1 MAAQWLLTDDQVPAY
16 VRAAGLALA
25 NEPIAVEPAGDGN
38 INWVRRVRVG
48 GANARSFVLKQARP
62 ALERFPQYSAP
73 TERLLFEA
81 RWFEL
86 AAPHDRE
93 QICPRVLAVDA
104 PNRVLALE
112 DLGAAERL
120 DAALARGADVA
131 AQLEALARFLARVHA
146 ATAGDDSL
154 PARFENDAMRR
165 LHGDHI
171 FALPYQANDFGLSPA
186 LEDAAREAR
195 ADRALLRAAAN
206 AHADYLRPLGALVH
220 ADVQAGNVLI
230 TAGGGVKLL
239 DAEIAHVGDAAFDLG
254 TLLAHLALP
263 ALARGDDASALV
275 ARARAA
281 YRNERACSAAT
292 LARAQR
298 YAGLELIRRTIGAAR
313 VAAVASDEAG
323 LRVLAAG
330 RGWARSAEA
339 D

>member
-1 MAAQWLLTDDQVPAY
+1 MTAQRMLTDEAIPAY
-16 VRAAGLALA
+16 ARELGLAAAG
-25 NEPIAVEPAGDGN
+25 EPVTIGAGGDGN
-38 INWVRRVRVG
+38 INWVRRVHVG
-48 GANARSFVLKQARP
+48 GERPRSFVLKQARP
-62 ALERFPQYSAP
+62 ALERFPQYAAP

-86 AAPHDRE
+86 AGAHDADR
-93 QICPRVLAVDA
+93 ICPRVLALDA
-104 PNRVLALE
+104 ANRVLALE
-112 DLGAAERL
+112 DLSAAERL
-120 DAALARGADVA
+120 DVALARGADVA
-131 AQLEALARFLARVHA
+131 PQLETLARFLARVHA
-146 ATAGDDSL
+146 ATAGDDTL
-154 PARFENDAMRR
+154 PARFENGAMRQ

-195 ADRALLRAAAN
+195 ADRALLRAAAD
-206 AHADYLRPLGALVH
+206 AHADYLRPHGELVH
-220 ADVQAGNVLI
+220 ADVQAGNVLL

-281 YRNERACSAAT
+281 YRAESACSAAT

-313 VAAVASDEAG
+313 APAVASDEAG

-330 RGWARSAEA
+330 RGWVRIAET

>member
-1 MAAQWLLTDDQVPAY
+1 MAAQWLLTHDQVPAY
-16 VRAAGLALA
+16 VRSTGLALA
-25 NEPIAVEPAGDGN
+25 SEPIAVEPAGDGN

-73 TERLLFEA
+73 TERLLCEA

-93 QICPRVLAVDA
+93 HICPRVLAVDA

-120 DAALARGADVA
+120 DVALARGADVA
-131 AQLEALARFLARVHA
+131 AQMDALARFLARVHA

-154 PARFENDAMRR
+154 PSRFANDAMRR

-195 ADRALLRAAAN
+195 ADPALLRAATD
-206 AHADYLRPLGALVH
+206 AHASYLRPLGALVH
-220 ADVQAGNVLI
+220 ADVQAGNVLL

-263 ALARGDDASALV
+263 TLARGDDANALV

-281 YRNERACSAAT
+281 YLVESACSAAT
-292 LARAQR
+292 IARAQR

-330 RGWARSAEA
+330 RGWVRSAGA